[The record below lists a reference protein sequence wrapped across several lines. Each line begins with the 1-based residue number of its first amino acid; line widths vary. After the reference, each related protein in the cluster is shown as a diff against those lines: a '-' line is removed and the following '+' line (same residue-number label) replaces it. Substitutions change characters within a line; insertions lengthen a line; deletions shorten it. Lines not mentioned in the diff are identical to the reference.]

1 MLGGEEAIG
10 SGASQG
16 AAANSAMKA
25 YEDDQWVTT
34 EGFFQNG
41 KIIAKIP
48 KLDNFDPDQLQY
60 SIDVALNGQQFTGK
74 PVNFRY
80 YDVNI
85 QQVLPNIGPAAGG
98 TNIMIAGTGL
108 YDAGCKKI
116 KFTTADES
124 NSREV

>member
-16 AAANSAMKA
+16 AAAANSAMKA

-85 QQVLPNIGPAAGG
+85 
-98 TNIMIAGTGL
+98 
-108 YDAGCKKI
+108 
-116 KFTTADES
+116 
-124 NSREV
+124 